1 MKVVAAGRNLDE
13 ELLEEWRG
21 LGREALA
28 VVQTGG
34 GGENE
39 ELLRHLAVWA
49 RREDLT
55 PETLSAAY
63 ARISRDPRD
72 VGELRRIARRAVE
85 RARRSNESIVYG
97 LGHAS
102 VAEHAVFNV
111 DVEGAS
117 RLAAEFIEHYR
128 LASYT
133 EKSQRYITLDGE
145 SHLPA
150 EIAGTHLAEE
160 FQDNARRQ
168 REAYVH
174 FHETLRERL
183 LAAHPEAAEC
193 ADSVRELDN
202 QAKEDARYALGLAT
216 TTQLGMTI
224 NARSVERVVGDAAC
238 HPLAEVRAYGQALL
252 EALQP
257 VAPSLIKYTE
267 PGPCRQQGRQGL
279 SAGVGESF
287 RTSGTLD
294 GRPKPFGIS
303 DPFLCR
309 LVQVNGSEAD
319 VFAALALEET
329 GEDPADCLRW
339 ASGLDEEAKMRL
351 LLPLVEQMRPWD
363 VLPRAFEMAG
373 AAAACAL
380 SASCFAQFKRHRL
393 ASQFTGPYDVRLGV
407 TVPPAITEAGLEGPF
422 RDVMRQ
428 SERMAER
435 LAAVSP
441 HLAPY
446 ALTNAH
452 RRRFVFSANLRE
464 WNHVLRLRLDAHAQW
479 EIRYLCASVADR
491 LSGPFPVLSR
501 LLAGKD
507 RWARSRDAFSAR
519 CENGD
524 GIV

>member
-21 LGREALA
+21 LGRQALE

-39 ELLRHLAVWA
+39 ELLRCMAAWA
-49 RREDLT
+49 RREDMT

-85 RARRSNESIVYG
+85 RARRSNESIVFG

-133 EKSQRYITLDGE
+133 EKSQRYVTLEGE
-145 SHLPA
+145 AHLPA
-150 EIAGTHLAEE
+150 EIAGTPLADEYLE
-160 FQDNARRQ
+160 NARRQ
-168 REAYVH
+168 REAYVR

-183 LAAHPEAAEC
+183 LAAHPEATDC
-193 ADSVRELDN
+193 ADRVRDLDN
-202 QAKEDARYALGLAT
+202 QAKEDARYVLGLAT
-216 TTQLGMTI
+216 ATQLGMTI
-224 NARSVERVVGDAAC
+224 NARSVERVAGDAAC
-238 HPLAEVRAYGQALL
+238 HPLAEVRAYGRALL

-257 VAPSLIKYTE
+257 TAPSLIKYTE
-267 PGPCRQQGRQGL
+267 PGPCRQKGL
-279 SAGVGESF
+279 KGLASAVGSSF
-287 RTSGTLD
+287 RESGTLD

-309 LVQVNGSEAD
+309 LVRVHGTEAD
-319 VFAALALEET
+319 VFAALVLEET

-351 LLPLVEQMRPWD
+351 LRPLVEQMRPWD
-363 VLPRAFEMAG
+363 ALPRAFEMAG
-373 AAAACAL
+373 AAASCAL

-407 TVPPAITEAGLEGPF
+407 TVPPAIAEAGLEEPF
-422 RDVMRQ
+422 REVMRQ
-428 SERMAER
+428 SERMAEK
-435 LAAVSP
+435 LADVSP

-464 WNHVLRLRLDAHAQW
+464 WNHVLRLRLDPHAQW

-491 LSGPFPVLSR
+491 LAGPFPVMSR

-507 RWARSRDAFSAR
+507 RWDRSRDAFLAC
-519 CENGD
+519 CEHGE
-524 GIV
+524 